1 MKMSAWMSGAQSG
14 TLSPTSGMIYRS
26 INACRN
32 NADPACATADT
43 MIAMMMTTMR
53 TLYDANTYLSSRLS
67 VPFFAFSRGMPCAP
81 FASGMRASSLRVS
94 LSVKVACATVSAAA
108 LIVSHLP

>member
-1 MKMSAWMSGAQSG
+1 MKTSAWMSGAQLG
-14 TLSPTSGMIYRS
+14 TRSPTSGMMYRS

-43 MIAMMMTTMR
+43 MIAMMMKIMR
-53 TLYDANTYLSSRLS
+53 ARYANTYLSSRLS

-94 LSVKVACATVSAAA
+94 LSVTVACATVAAAA
-108 LIVSHLP
+108 LIVAHLP

>member
-1 MKMSAWMSGAQSG
+1 M
-14 TLSPTSGMIYRS
+14 YRS

-32 NADPACATADT
+32 SAEPACATADT
-43 MIAMMMTTMR
+43 MIAMMMKIMR
-53 TLYDANTYLSSRLS
+53 ARYANTYLSSRLS

-94 LSVKVACATVSAAA
+94 LSVTVACATVAAAA
-108 LIVSHLP
+108 LIVAHLP

>member
-53 TLYDANTYLSSRLS
+53 ILYANTYLSSRLR

-81 FASGMRASSLRVS
+81 FASGMRAPSLRVS
-94 LSVKVACATVSAAA
+94 LSVAEVCATVAAAA
-108 LIVSHLP
+108 LIVVHLP